1 MCQHW
6 DLSWSSLH
14 FEQIFAE
21 NLYMLNELSDN
32 FFLQHVF
39 KASDTDSDHI
49 QAIECHFMNTVP
61 QQTITLLVKDYLSV
75 KVNNCAAESCTDNKS
90 RLH

>member
-1 MCQHW
+1 
-6 DLSWSSLH
+6 
-14 FEQIFAE
+14 
-21 NLYMLNELSDN
+21 MLNELSDN

-61 QQTITLLVKDYLSV
+61 QQTITLSVKDYLSV
-75 KVNNCAAESCTDNKS
+75 KK
-90 RLH
+90 